1 MQDNA
6 PIHKSKSSIRWFNH
20 REIDL
25 LTWPPQSPDLNL
37 IENVW
42 GILARMVYEGG
53 CQFYSKAELKK
64 AILSAWN
71 RIEMKYLQN
80 LVSSMPN
87 RIFNVIRLNG
97 AKAHY

>member
-1 MQDNA
+1 
-6 PIHKSKSSIRWFNH
+6 
-20 REIDL
+20 
-25 LTWPPQSPDLNL
+25 
-37 IENVW
+37 
-42 GILARMVYEGG
+42 MVYEGG

-87 RIFNVIRLNG
+87 GIFNVIRLNG